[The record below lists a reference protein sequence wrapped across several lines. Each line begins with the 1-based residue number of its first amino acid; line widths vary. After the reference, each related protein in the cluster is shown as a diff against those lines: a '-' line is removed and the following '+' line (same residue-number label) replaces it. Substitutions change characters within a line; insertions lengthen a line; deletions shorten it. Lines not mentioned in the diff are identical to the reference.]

1 MSEQTPTPPAV
12 PEQPSISPQQFGM
25 TVECL
30 DRFARNFET
39 SARRW
44 ELIVYPSLFAFIVL
58 AAYGFFLIYHLTSD
72 IAIMARN
79 VSRLTETMEV
89 LLLDMNSVSSNMNAI
104 VINMNDMSKNTHLIA
119 SRIETM
125 SQDMG
130 NISQRIN
137 LLEPMQA
144 NIQALEQST
153 RLMSL
158 SVDHMRQS
166 VFGMNRGINQSTGPL
181 QTMNSF
187 MPFW

>member
-1 MSEQTPTPPAV
+1 MSEKTAPPQ
-12 PEQPSISPQQFGM
+12 ETDRDKSIGM

-72 IAIMARN
+72 IAIMARH
-79 VSRLTETMEV
+79 VSKLTLNMESIV
-89 LLLDMNSVSSNMNAI
+89 TDLNAMTGNMNAI
-104 VINMNDMSKNTHLIA
+104 TINMNDMSKNMHTVA
-119 SRIETM
+119 ARMGSM
-125 SQDMG
+125 SDDMG
-130 NISQRIN
+130 NISQKIN

-144 NIQALEQST
+144 SIHSLDNST
-153 RLMSL
+153 RSMSY
-158 SVDHMRQS
+158 STDHMRYS
-166 VFGMNRGINQSTGPL
+166 VMDLNRGINQSTGPM
-181 QTMNSF
+181 QNMNSF